1 MISRTIGVVDYGSG
15 NLRSVCKALEM
26 VGARTSLVVAPSGL
40 DEIDA
45 VVVPGVG
52 SFGDCAANLRATG
65 LWEPLRDWVRAGRSY
80 LGICLGYQLLF
91 ESSEESPEVEGLGV
105 IPGKVVKF
113 RPGLKV
119 PHMGWNT
126 LSGLRGPLYVGMP
139 EETSVYF
146 VHSFYPVPADVALA
160 SATCEYG
167 VGFAASLSSG
177 ALHATQFHP
186 EKSQA
191 AGLAILR
198 NFLSSLSGERPPCVV
213 RDKGLQR

>member
-1 MISRTIGVVDYGSG
+1 MSARSVGVVDYGSG
-15 NLRSVCKALEM
+15 NLRSVGKALEAA
-26 VGARTSLVVAPSGL
+26 GARTGL
-40 DEIDA
+40 ISKPAELEGVDA

-52 SFGDCAANLRATG
+52 AFGDCASNLRATG
-65 LWEPLRDWVRAGRSY
+65 LWEPLREWIKAGRPY

-91 ESSEESPEVEGLGV
+91 ESSEESPGVAGLGV
-105 IPGKVVKF
+105 IPGRVVRF
-113 RPGLKV
+113 SGGGLKV

-126 LSGLRGPLYVGMP
+126 LTGLRGPLYHGLP

-146 VHSFYPVPADVALA
+146 VHSFYPVPEETALA

-167 VGFAASLSSG
+167 VRFAASVSRG

-198 NFLSSLSGERPPCVV
+198 NFLSTL
-213 RDKGLQR
+213 